1 MSSEPP
7 PNPITNTFNLRAW
20 IQDVTSSSG
29 AYISKLVADT
39 AAGVITFT
47 SGIKT
52 NLIEGAGTSST
63 QVKIFPNSSNAI
75 IDIGPQFPIVGESS
89 LIRFGPGGACNV
101 AMGFT
106 SSILTAQNLNS
117 FNTGTVSLYNTYD
130 LPISMGSTSTAIQIG
145 TSQAS
150 TNTIGIGA
158 SGSIVT
164 LPGANTLG
172 SIACAAINS
181 TAAGTT
187 MNIAST
193 STGIVTLAAGAS
205 RTGVLNLGDGN
216 NSSGAVHINN
226 GVSSSGNVRIMNG
239 SGQSGDLTLGGTSN
253 TVVIE
258 VNRPLTLGY
267 APAALASSNMLGFTT
282 TDEIT
287 LTGTIPNGA
296 LTSIFSALTLPVGV
310 WLITYSVRYRSAGT
324 STITAYY
331 IWGQDSI
338 TGQDPPKAL
347 NATNTTFIT
356 NGDGF
361 ANTGTFVVSST
372 GTTTYVVRL
381 YMAYSGSDMRIDL
394 GTPDFG
400 SEITRTRIA

>member
-20 IQDVTSSSG
+20 IHDVTLSSS
-29 AYISKLVADT
+29 AYLSKLVADT

-117 FNTGTVSLYNTYD
+117 FNTGTVSLYNTYN

-145 TSQAS
+145 TSQAN
-150 TNTIGIGA
+150 TNTVGIGA
-158 SGSIVT
+158 SGSIISI
-164 LPGANTLG
+164 PGATTIGAILC
-172 SIACAAINS
+172 SAINS

-216 NSSGAVHINN
+216 NSTGAVHINN
-226 GVSSSGNVRIMNG
+226 GTSSSGNVRIMNG
-239 SGQSGDLTLGGTSN
+239 ASQSGELTLGGTSN
-253 TVVIE
+253 TVVIA
-258 VNRPLTLGY
+258 VNRPLTVGYTPPANLLASLAYIGGVWSATSVFAYTIGTTSAAY
-267 APAALASSNMLGFTT
+267 APLNDLPNGRYLFQVYVFMPGTAPTQVNVLLCDSTSAISNAQVSGLNVIYGGNESYTTTATGTNISVNPFFQHDVASPKSNVALACSSGA
-282 TDEIT
+282 T
-287 LTGTIPNGA
+287 L
-296 LTSIFSALTLPVGV
+296 
-310 WLITYSVRYRSAGT
+310 
-324 STITAYY
+324 
-331 IWGQDSI
+331 
-338 TGQDPPKAL
+338 
-347 NATNTTFIT
+347 
-356 NGDGF
+356 
-361 ANTGTFVVSST
+361 
-372 GTTTYVVRL
+372 
-381 YMAYSGSDMRIDL
+381 SGSSVFTLKAIRI
-394 GTPDFG
+394 G
-400 SEITRTRIA
+400 